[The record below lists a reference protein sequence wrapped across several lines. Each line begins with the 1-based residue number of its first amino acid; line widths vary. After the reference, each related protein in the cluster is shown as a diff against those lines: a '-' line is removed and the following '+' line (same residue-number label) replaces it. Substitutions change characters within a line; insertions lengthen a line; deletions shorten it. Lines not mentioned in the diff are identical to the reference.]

1 MDKFMDRPW
10 FLRFTA
16 LALAIILFFSVKSEN
31 EKTNGASIGDAVD
44 IIKGIPLEVY
54 YDKDNYVVTGAPE
67 TVDVTISGPSSL
79 VQSAKLLRDFTL
91 KVDLRTEPLGRH
103 TLEIKTE
110 NLSDKLDVKL
120 EPKTIEVL
128 YEEKITQTFRVDP
141 ELNERLL
148 AEDFNVVKMEVEPAR
163 IEVTG
168 AKSVIEAISFVKVS
182 VTGDNGINKSFNQK
196 ARVRVLDRDLNK
208 LNVKINPEEVTVIVE
223 VEEYNTEVPIVLR
236 QRGVSGENV
245 TIDSISS
252 DSKTVK
258 LHGPKKVLDTIKEIV
273 VDVDIS
279 NVKETESVELN
290 IPKPKGVSQISL
302 DKVKVNISATVK
314 SIEDPPDV
322 SMDTADVENVT
333 KEFKDIPVDVKGL
346 DERFTSVF
354 RKPAD
359 GKVDLT
365 ITAKPEVINALS
377 IADFKVSVDAS
388 KADSEGEYIYPLSV
402 EGPDNIAWKLSEEEV
417 TMEVKLA

>member
-128 YEEKITQTFRVDP
+128 YEEKITQTF
-141 ELNERLL
+141 
-148 AEDFNVVKMEVEPAR
+148 
-163 IEVTG
+163 
-168 AKSVIEAISFVKVS
+168 
-182 VTGDNGINKSFNQK
+182 
-196 ARVRVLDRDLNK
+196 
-208 LNVKINPEEVTVIVE
+208 
-223 VEEYNTEVPIVLR
+223 
-236 QRGVSGENV
+236 
-245 TIDSISS
+245 
-252 DSKTVK
+252 
-258 LHGPKKVLDTIKEIV
+258 
-273 VDVDIS
+273 
-279 NVKETESVELN
+279 
-290 IPKPKGVSQISL
+290 
-302 DKVKVNISATVK
+302 
-314 SIEDPPDV
+314 
-322 SMDTADVENVT
+322 
-333 KEFKDIPVDVKGL
+333 
-346 DERFTSVF
+346 
-354 RKPAD
+354 
-359 GKVDLT
+359 
-365 ITAKPEVINALS
+365 
-377 IADFKVSVDAS
+377 
-388 KADSEGEYIYPLSV
+388 
-402 EGPDNIAWKLSEEEV
+402 
-417 TMEVKLA
+417 